1 MSHVPAHIWSG
12 GGRHAIEQAF
22 FPLPIITDTPI
33 TAHASLPQRGHDLPW
48 HMSNS
53 TVASVTSSA
62 LVPIQHTG
70 ILLKALK
77 F

>member
-1 MSHVPAHIWSG
+1 MQHVPAHVWSG

-48 HMSNS
+48 HMSNAI
-53 TVASVTSSA
+53 VASVTVSA
-62 LVPIQHTG
+62 FVFIQFIG
-70 ILLKALK
+70 ILLKALR